1 MSFKENDHLQ
11 IYEPD
16 EILYGTVFKLTDNFI
31 VISLVE
37 KVYKE
42 EFNKNC
48 GLYSDV
54 SYHYEICWD
63 KPQNKII
70 RRKIGSNK
78 IFLCKAKRTKSERKQ
93 ISIKHKNLI

>member
-1 MSFKENDHLQ
+1 MSFKVDDHLQ
-11 IYEPD
+11 IYESD

-48 GLYSDV
+48 GLYSDI
-54 SYHYEICWD
+54 SYHYEIRWD
-63 KPQNKII
+63 SPLDKLI

-78 IFLCKAKRTKSERKQ
+78 IFLCKASRTKSVRKQ
-93 ISIKHKNLI
+93 ISI